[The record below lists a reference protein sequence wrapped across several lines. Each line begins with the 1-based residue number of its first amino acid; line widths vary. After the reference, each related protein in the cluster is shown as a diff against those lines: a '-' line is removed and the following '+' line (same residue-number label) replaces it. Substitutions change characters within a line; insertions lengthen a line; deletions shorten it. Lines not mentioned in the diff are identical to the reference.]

1 MLTKRAFLFN
11 EKALFVY
18 SLPMTMK
25 SQLYIPCDIFVFI
38 LSIIRGNTKMSQG

>member
-18 SLPMTMK
+18 SLLVTMK
-25 SQLYIPCDIFVFI
+25 SQLYIE
-38 LSIIRGNTKMSQG
+38 